1 MKIYTKTGDQG
12 ETSLLGG
19 TRVSKAH
26 IRIEAYG
33 TLDEL
38 NSFLGLLADQP
49 VNSKRRDFLIAVQ
62 NHLFVMGSILASD
75 PQKSKVKVPS
85 FDPNQVEVL
94 EKEIDSMN
102 RNLTELRNFIL
113 PGGNKSVS
121 ICHVARSVCR
131 RAERAV
137 IRLAETDGVDMV
149 LIKYLNRFS
158 DYLFVLARKMSQE
171 LEVDEVLWKS

>member
-1 MKIYTKTGDQG
+1 MKIYTKTGDSG
-12 ETSLLGG
+12 ETSLYGG

-38 NSFLGLLADQP
+38 NSFLGLLADQQ
-49 VNSKRRDFLIAVQ
+49 VNSGRRNFLIAVQ
-62 NHLFVMGSILASD
+62 NHLFVMGSILAND
-75 PQKSKVKVPS
+75 PQKFKAKVPS
-85 FDPNQVEVL
+85 FDPTQIKVL

-113 PGGNKSVS
+113 PGGHMSVS
-121 ICHVARSVCR
+121 IAHIARSVCR
-131 RAERAV
+131 RTERAV
-137 IRLAETDGVDMV
+137 VRLSETDGVDLV
-149 LIKYLNRFS
+149 LIKYLNRLS

-171 LEVDEVLWKS
+171 LEVDEVVWKP